1 MKHTISS
8 LALVT
13 LLLSA
18 CGGSKEEDQS
28 AKEDSSNPSQTT
40 NVEPYGKLEDG
51 TEVKIFTFSNKNGM

>member
-18 CGGSKEEDQS
+18 CGGSKEEDS
-28 AKEDSSNPSQTT
+28 KGSKDEGTNNDTSNPSQTT
-40 NVEPYGKLEDG
+40 NV
-51 TEVKIFTFSNKNGM
+51 